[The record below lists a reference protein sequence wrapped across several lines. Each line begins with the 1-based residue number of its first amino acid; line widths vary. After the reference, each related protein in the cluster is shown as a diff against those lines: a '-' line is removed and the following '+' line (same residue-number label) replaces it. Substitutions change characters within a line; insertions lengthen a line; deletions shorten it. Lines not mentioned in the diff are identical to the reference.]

1 MKKRQARAW
10 VLAVAMLCGGT
21 AVQAQQTFTMKLSSP
36 AINDVTHEWMKL
48 FKAAVEPRAKGRLKV
63 EIYPANQLGPLP
75 RTVEGVALGTIEL
88 TFGAV
93 GYFAAYD
100 PRFEALEVAGLF
112 DDVTHANR
120 VMADPEVRKRLAGYG
135 AAKGI
140 ESLACVANGPSA
152 VASTKPLRTPDDF
165 KGVKLRT
172 TGTTPMQVNPMRA
185 LGASPIAMPIGEAL
199 PSMQNKTIDAAMAGP
214 VLFIG
219 FKYYDVVKQF
229 TLLPKSYLM
238 ACAVANKDFL
248 TSLGPELE
256 QIVREEAQRAQ
267 TAVVPKFQV
276 ELDAIRRTWEQNGGA
291 VYEFSPADATR
302 YLSVVSGATAAATS
316 APAVK
321 PEIDVLEAAARRLR
335 TP

>member
-1 MKKRQARAW
+1 MKKSQMRAV
-10 VLAVAMLCGGT
+10 VLAAATLC
-21 AVQAQQTFTMKLSSP
+21 AAAAAQAQQSFTMKLSSP

-63 EIYPANQLGPLP
+63 EIYPASQLGPLP

-88 TFGAV
+88 TIGAV

-112 DDVTHANR
+112 DDVTHGNR

-135 AAKGI
+135 TAKGI
-140 ESLACVANGPSA
+140 ESLACMANGPNA
-152 VASTKPLRTPDDF
+152 VASTRPIRTPDDL

-199 PSMQNKTIDAAMAGP
+199 PALQNKTIDAAMAGP
-214 VLFIG
+214 VVFIG

-229 TLLPKSYLM
+229 TIMPRSYLM
-238 ACAVANKDFL
+238 ACAVANKGFL

-267 TAVVPKFQV
+267 AAVVPKFQT
-276 ELDAIRRTWEQNGGA
+276 ELEAIRRTWGQNGGT
-291 VYEFSPADATR
+291 VYEFSATDAAR
-302 YLSVVSGATAAATS
+302 YLSVVGSATATATS
-316 APAVK
+316 VPAVK
-321 PEIDVLEAAARRLR
+321 AEIDMLEAAARRLR